1 MAGVKVSPIIKGVM
15 KLTRNDFSTLINKA
29 IKLLKIDTNGFYN
42 KKQYLAEVDTQ
53 AKIMLDTVVDQ
64 KKTAQG
70 ITKKLKE

>member
-42 KKQYLAEVDTQ
+42 KK
-53 AKIMLDTVVDQ
+53 
-64 KKTAQG
+64 
-70 ITKKLKE
+70 

>member
-42 KKQYLAEVDTQ
+42 KKQYLAEVDMQ